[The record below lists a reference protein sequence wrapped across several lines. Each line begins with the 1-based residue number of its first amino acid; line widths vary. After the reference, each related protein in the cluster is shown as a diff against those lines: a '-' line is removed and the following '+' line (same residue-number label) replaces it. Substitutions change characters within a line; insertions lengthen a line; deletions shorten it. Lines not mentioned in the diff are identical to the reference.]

1 MTPDTTPITPSITLE
16 PRFIACLVAH
26 WIKTTKDPIITKLR
40 TKYDFKIQVDCEV
53 PGQVHIEFFEIE
65 EEAK

>member
-16 PRFIACLVAH
+16 PRFLACLVAH
-26 WIKTTKDPIITKLR
+26 WMDTTTDPIITKMR
-40 TKYDFKIQVDCEV
+40 TEYNYRIQVDTEV